1 MVAWESG
8 WYFSWVEKM
17 CKEKRYYDGRGK
29 QANSIYAYT
38 NTRTTSGLAFLL
50 FAYVHFVE
58 REWEREREMLYLVRK
73 WKKMDFIYHVLS
85 LKMISM
91 DRVT

>member
-1 MVAWESG
+1 
-8 WYFSWVEKM
+8 M

-58 REWEREREMLYLVRK
+58 RERERERERDVIFSEKMKKDGFYLPCFK
-73 WKKMDFIYHVLS
+73 S
-85 LKMISM
+85 
-91 DRVT
+91 